1 MGQQGCNQT
10 KLRPDKV
17 PRQMA
22 VLRKTHAEC
31 ARSYAGV
38 KSFDVVRQDGYARG
52 FISAAALASTTLV
65 PMRYPSPSRPEPF
78 DLADLSIVVTYE
90 PEHLGL

>member
-1 MGQQGCNQT
+1 M
-10 KLRPDKV
+10 LR
-17 PRQMA
+17 R
-22 VLRKTHAEC
+22 THGEC

-52 FISAAALASTTLV
+52 LISAAALAITTLV
-65 PMRYPSPSRPEPF
+65 PMRYPSPSRTEPF
-78 DLADLSIVVTYE
+78 DLANLSIIVTYD